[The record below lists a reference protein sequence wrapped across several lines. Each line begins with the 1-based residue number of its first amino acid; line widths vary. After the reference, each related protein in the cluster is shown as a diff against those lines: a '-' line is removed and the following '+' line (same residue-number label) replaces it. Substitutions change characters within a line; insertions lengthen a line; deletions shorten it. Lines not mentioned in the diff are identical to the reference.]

1 MLYRVLALVFT
12 LILTTLAAADAV
24 ATAQRTFVAST
35 GNDANPCSL
44 AQPCRGFARA
54 ITQTSPSGEVIV
66 LDSAGYG
73 PVTIAKS
80 VSIIAPAGL
89 HAGVTVLSGDGITVN
104 IPNGVVVLRGL
115 TISGQGG
122 ANGINFLA
130 ASRLRIENCVI
141 SNMGVDGVMFSAA
154 GSELIV
160 TDTIVRDNGG
170 SGIGGDSN
178 TFVVLDHVRSEH
190 NGTNGFYMASFV
202 GGEGNA
208 SISDSVFAQ
217 NGSNGIWVA
226 ATDTSI
232 MFAQIERSVVAN
244 NGDDGIR
251 ITAQQDAK
259 IGATVTRNAITR
271 NAVNGISVN
280 GPGLAGVTVS
290 ENSILH
296 HQDIGVHGNGAGTL
310 VRMNANSM
318 VQNRASPIAE
328 VSATNGAVFYSS
340 GNNVGVIFADVVPAL
355 VPLF

>member
-1 MLYRVLALVFT
+1 MLNRVLAMTFAFALP
-12 LILTTLAAADAV
+12 LLAPTDAP
-24 ATAQRTFVAST
+24 ATVQRTFVAST
-35 GNDANPCSL
+35 GNDANPCSIS
-44 AQPCRGFARA
+44 QPCRGFARA
-54 ITQTSPSGEVIV
+54 INQTSPAGEVIV

-80 VSIIAPAGL
+80 VSLIAPAGL
-89 HAGVTVLSGDGITVN
+89 YAGITVFSGDGITVN
-104 IPNGVVVLRGL
+104 ITNGVVVLRGL

-122 ANGINFLA
+122 ANGINLLA

-141 SNMGVDGVMFSAA
+141 SNMGVDGVTFSAT
-154 GSELIV
+154 GSELVLI
-160 TDTIVRDNGG
+160 DTIVRDNGG

-190 NGTNGFYMASFV
+190 NGTNGLYMAAFV
-202 GGEGNA
+202 GGEANV
-208 SISDSVFAQ
+208 SISDSVFAL

-226 ATDTSI
+226 AADTSR

-280 GPGLAGVTVS
+280 GPGFAGVTVS

-296 HQDIGVHGNGAGTL
+296 HQDIGVHANGAGTL
-310 VRMNANSM
+310 VRMNANSLA
-318 VQNRASPIAE
+318 QNRGSPIAE
-328 VSATNGAVFYSS
+328 VSATNGAAFYTS
-340 GNNVGVIFADVVPAL
+340 GNNVGVIYADVVPAL